1 MRSDTIVLFEDLIE
15 SQPFHSIFEVL
26 RVTEVFGHPILEL
39 LKRELEGVP
48 HVSFTLD
55 DIALAPEPFGVMAG
69 LLEGPVVSK
78 SGSRLARPAISS
90 PAVNAFLGFR
100 TAKEY
105 TDGRVVSLLDGSI
118 DDERTGMINGG
129 C

>member
-1 MRSDTIVLFEDLIE
+1 M
-15 SQPFHSIFEVL
+15 
-26 RVTEVFGHPILEL
+26 FGHPILEL
-39 LKRELEGVP
+39 LKREREGFP

-55 DIALAPEPFGVMAG
+55 DFALAPEPFGVVAG
-69 LLEGPVVSK
+69 LLEGHVVNK
-78 SGSRLARPAISS
+78 SGSRLARLAISS
-90 PAVNAFLGFR
+90 PAINVFLGFR

-118 DDERTGMINGG
+118 DDERTGIINGG